1 MENIYL
7 YFITLSVAAGLLSL
21 RNKLML
27 PLKLFIIFL
36 CYTLANEVV
45 ALFIKGSN
53 HWLYNIYYYIRFPLL
68 SLIYLQLLVTPV
80 LKKIIIGF
88 LISLPLWFA
97 ISFYYIG
104 GFYKLHTPTMLAGS
118 VAVVYMSTSYLYELL
133 RYPDE
138 DSLFRKPFF
147 WISTGLLFYF
157 LGIVPYIGSINY
169 LVKKHMDL
177 AMRLYYIIY
186 ILNVV
191 MYTLFV
197 VAFISTWS
205 RRKSII

>member
-1 MENIYL
+1 MDNVYL
-7 YFITLSVAAGLLSL
+7 YFIAIAVVVGLFSL
-21 RNKLML
+21 KNGLTL
-27 PLKLFIIFL
+27 PLKLFLAFL
-36 CYTLANEVV
+36 CYTLFNE
-45 ALFIKGSN
+45 LIMFFIKGSN
-53 HWLYNIYYYIRFPLL
+53 HWLYNIYHYIRFPLL
-68 SLIYLQLLVTPV
+68 STIYLLLLITPALRKV
-80 LKKIIIGF
+80 IFGF
-88 LISLPLWFA
+88 LISLPLWF
-97 ISFYYIG
+97 ILSYYQVG
-104 GFYKLHTPTMLAGS
+104 GVYNMHTPTVLAGS
-118 VAVVYMSTSYLYELL
+118 MAVVFMSTGYLYELL

-157 LGIVPYIGSINY
+157 LGILPYMGSINY
-169 LVKKHMDL
+169 LVKKHLDL